1 MTDGTAR
8 AFTGGRVLTM
18 VPGHAPATS
27 VVVRGGRIAAVG
39 GDDILGG
46 HPDAVVEDLGGR
58 TVAPGLID
66 AHHHLS
72 LVALH
77 PRWADL
83 SQATTMAEV
92 AGALA
97 AQAVREPGA
106 RWVRGAGWARPEA
119 LAAADLDAIG
129 LDRPVMVAHYSLH
142 QATVSSAGL
151 DELGLTATTP
161 DPDGGR
167 IQRDGQGRPTGGL
180 LERAWSEAHARS
192 MADYE
197 DPDRWAELIVER
209 GRQLLAEGVT
219 AVHDAACSPAAEAVY
234 RSLAAAGRLPLS
246 VLALPHPAA
255 LFSSPDAARLDGP
268 PTGEGD
274 EWLRVGPVKLFA
286 DGGMA
291 IAVDATSAG
300 RRRRAGLLF
309 PGVPDDAL
317 AAAERGFRVAV
328 HAMGNAGL
336 EVALDAFEEL
346 ERRFPGV
353 DLRGRVEHVSLA
365 GLAQLR
371 RMAALGAV
379 GVVQPG
385 MVPVLG
391 ANVAH
396 LAFDDVAW
404 MPWADALEAGVRL
417 AASTDA
423 PCADFRPLATS
434 AGGVSREV
442 ATGVQ
447 LGPDQSLDYLT
458 WLDAWTAGAA
468 FAGGQEGER
477 GRFEPGLRADLV
489 VLDGGLDLA
498 DPPRVAQ
505 TWVAGRLVHDSRN

>member
-1 MTDGTAR
+1 M
-8 AFTGGRVLTM
+8 
-18 VPGHAPATS
+18 
-27 VVVRGGRIAAVG
+27 
-39 GDDILGG
+39 
-46 HPDAVVEDLGGR
+46 VEDLGGR
-58 TVAPGLID
+58 TVVPGLID

-83 SQATTMAEV
+83 SPATTVAEV

-97 AQAVREPGA
+97 AQALREPGA
-106 RWVRGAGWARPEA
+106 RWIRGAGWEHPAD
-119 LAAADLDAIG
+119 LAAADLDAMG

-142 QATVSSAGL
+142 QAVVSSAGL
-151 DELGLTATTP
+151 DELGLSAATP
-161 DPDGGR
+161 DLDGGR
-167 IQRDGQGRPTGGL
+167 ILRDGQGRPTASCSSGPG
-180 LERAWSEAHARS
+180 ARRTPGPWRTTRTPTGWG
-192 MADYE
+192 D
-197 DPDRWAELIVER
+197 LIVER

-234 RSLAAAGRLPLS
+234 RALAAAGRLPLS
-246 VLALPHPAA
+246 VLALPHPPA
-255 LFSSPDAARLDGP
+255 LFSTPDPGRLDGP

-309 PGVPDDAL
+309 PGVPDSAL
-317 AAAERGFRVAV
+317 AAVERGFRVAV

-336 EVALDAFEEL
+336 EVALAAFEEVD
-346 ERRFPGV
+346 RRFPGAGH
-353 DLRGRVEHVSLA
+353 RGRVEHVSLA
-365 GLAQLR
+365 APDQLR
-371 RMAALGAV
+371 RMAAVGAV

-385 MVPVLG
+385 LLPVLG

-417 AASTDA
+417 AASTDS
-423 PCADFRPLATS
+423 PCADFRPLVTM

-442 ATGVQ
+442 GPGVH
-447 LGPDQSLDYLT
+447 LGPDQALDYLT
-458 WLDAWTAGAA
+458 WLEAWTAGAA

-477 GRFEPGLRADLV
+477 GRLDPGLRADLV

-505 TWVAGRLVHDSRN
+505 TWVAGRLVHDAGRRVNESPVTSAGDDPPALWHLPA